1 MSRDLFVS
9 LNTLSAL
16 FLHCPHCLSTLL
28 SIPVPLPVSLS
39 PTQFDAMLIRL
50 LLISRIVLLPQTFE
64 MYTPF
69 NLFCLSGVVAWTPEK
84 KKKLDC
90 ISPFALGCHV
100 GVLGL
105 PVFVCQCT
113 SKCVHNCL
121 PVNMCVI
128 FRAQHLMLSAVG
140 KTETGQGRSVCAHT
154 AKASVLYLKT
164 SIIVYSTHASV
175 DTA

>member
-84 KKKLDC
+84 KNW
-90 ISPFALGCHV
+90 I
-100 GVLGL
+100 
-105 PVFVCQCT
+105 VFPPLHWVAMSVSLACQCL
-113 SKCVHNCL
+113 CVSVRASVCIIVCL
-121 PVNMCVI
+121 SICVL
-128 FRAQHLMLSAVG
+128 FS
-140 KTETGQGRSVCAHT
+140 GRS
-154 AKASVLYLKT
+154 
-164 SIIVYSTHASV
+164 I
-175 DTA
+175 